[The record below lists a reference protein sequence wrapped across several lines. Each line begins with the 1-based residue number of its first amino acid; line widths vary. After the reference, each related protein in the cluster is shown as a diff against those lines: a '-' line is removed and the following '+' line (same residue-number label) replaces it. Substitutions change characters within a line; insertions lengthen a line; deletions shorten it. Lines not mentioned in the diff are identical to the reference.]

1 MGINKVLRWI
11 EPCSGPVFQA
21 DGFGRSS
28 RKSNTIRRQ
37 ALKTIHRIFVAAT
50 VASTSLTSFAAD
62 YPVRSIT
69 MIVPAAPGGGTDV
82 FGRKVAEAA
91 EKVLNQTITVENR
104 GGGGGTVGITQALTA
119 KPDGYTI
126 AFVWNSP
133 LTAIP
138 HSLNVPY
145 KRSDY
150 TALMSIGYSAYTVC
164 AAPNFPAKDGAE
176 LLAELR
182 KNPGKYTLGNDGVGG
197 TMQLAGERIFAK
209 AGVKVRPVAFK
220 GAGDTAKAFLGGH
233 IDFYGG
239 SIPPIQEHA
248 RAGKAKCLLL
258 TSTDANPDLPGA
270 SGLKAV
276 GLANEETVLWWG
288 LIVPA
293 QTPQAIRNKLET
305 AFLQAAAT
313 ESVKSVM
320 DSKGATNNPMGASAT
335 NQLLDQEYKALE
347 QVAKHVGIAK
357 Q

>member
-1 MGINKVLRWI
+1 MNI
-11 EPCSGPVFQA
+11 F
-21 DGFGRSS
+21 
-28 RKSNTIRRQ
+28 
-37 ALKTIHRIFVAAT
+37 HRIFVAAV

-62 YPVRSIT
+62 FPTRSIT
-69 MIVPAAPGGGTDV
+69 MIVPSAPGGGTDT
-82 FGRKVAEAA
+82 FGRKVAEAV
-91 EKVLNQTITVENR
+91 EKILHQTISVENR

-164 AAPNFPAKDGAE
+164 AAPAFPANNGAE
-176 LLAELR
+176 LLAEL
-182 KNPGKYTLGNDGVGG
+182 KKHPGKYTLGNDGVGG

-209 AGVKVRPVAFK
+209 AGVKVRPVSFK

-233 IDFYGG
+233 IDLYGG

-248 RAGKAKCLLL
+248 RAGKAKCLLM
-258 TSTDANPDLPGA
+258 TSAQANDDLPGA
-270 SGLKAV
+270 SGLKDL
-276 GLANEETVLWWG
+276 GLADEETVLWWG

-293 QTPQAIRNKLET
+293 QTPQAIRNQLEK
-305 AFLQAAAT
+305 AFMQAAAT
-313 ESVKSVM
+313 ESVKSIM
-320 DSKGATNNPMGASAT
+320 GSKGATNNPLGAAAT

-347 QVAKHVGIAK
+347 VVAKAVGISK

>member
-1 MGINKVLRWI
+1 MNI
-11 EPCSGPVFQA
+11 F
-21 DGFGRSS
+21 
-28 RKSNTIRRQ
+28 
-37 ALKTIHRIFVAAT
+37 HRIFVAAA

-62 YPVRSIT
+62 FPTRSIT
-69 MIVPAAPGGGTDV
+69 MIVPSAPGGGTDT
-82 FGRKVAEAA
+82 FGRKVAEAV
-91 EKVLNQTITVENR
+91 EKILHQTISVENR

-164 AAPNFPAKDGAE
+164 AAPDFPANNGAE
-176 LLAELR
+176 LLTEL
-182 KNPGKYTLGNDGVGG
+182 KKHPGKYTLGNDGVGG

-209 AGVKVRPVAFK
+209 AGVKVRPVSFK

-233 IDFYGG
+233 IDLYGG

-248 RAGKAKCLLL
+248 RAGKAKCLLM
-258 TSTDANPDLPGA
+258 TSAEANEDLPGA
-270 SGLKAV
+270 SGLKDL
-276 GLANEETVLWWG
+276 GLADEETVLWWG

-293 QTPQAIRNKLET
+293 QTPQAIRNQLEK
-305 AFLQAAAT
+305 AFMQAAAT
-313 ESVKSVM
+313 ESVKSIM
-320 DSKGATNNPMGASAT
+320 GSKGATNNPLGAVAT

-347 QVAKHVGIAK
+347 VVAKAVGISK